1 MHAHIEL
8 HVPDDHEMPEPAW
21 LEQLGARLASMGAE
35 DPVDMTGP
43 ELDLLGAA
51 TIRGMKQVRDE
62 ISDEPTLFDRP
73 DVHAATAL
81 LMCRYGMRHSARHM
95 SQHPAAGADHEQF
108 VRLGSVLE
116 QRLVAADPDGT
127 VIGEHLKL
135 RAILTDQQL
144 ELMLKASALVSQ
156 MLGSTEKMLVKIYTE
171 LSLNGIDIKDVTG
184 ITLEAQVAQTMVDV
198 AMDVQKGLNTGHRL
212 VPELARSGSIDID
225 TELASLTRT
234 GAVAPDDDEKKD

>member
-21 LEQLGARLASMGAE
+21 LEQLGTRLASMDAE

-51 TIRGMKQVRDE
+51 TIRGLNQARDE
-62 ISDEPTLFDRP
+62 ISDESSLFDRH

-81 LMCRYGMRHSARHM
+81 LMCRHGMRYSARHM
-95 SQHPAAGADHEQF
+95 SQHPAAEDHHEQF

-116 QRLVAADPDGT
+116 QRLTAADPDGS

-144 ELMLKASALVSQ
+144 ELMIKTSAVVFQ
-156 MLGSTEKMLVKIYTE
+156 ALGSTEKMLVKLYTE
-171 LSLNGIDIKDVTG
+171 LSLNDIDIKDVTS
-184 ITLEAQVAQTMVDV
+184 ITLEAQITQILVDV
-198 AMDVQKGLNTGHRL
+198 AMDAQQGLNTGHRL
-212 VPELARSGSIDID
+212 VPELARPGSIDID

-234 GAVAPDDDEKKD
+234 GTVTPDDDEKKN